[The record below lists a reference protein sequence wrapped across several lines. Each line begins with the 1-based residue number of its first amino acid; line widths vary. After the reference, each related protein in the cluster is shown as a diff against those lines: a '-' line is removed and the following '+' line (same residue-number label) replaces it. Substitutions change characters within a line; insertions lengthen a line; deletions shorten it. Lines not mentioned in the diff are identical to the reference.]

1 MKHLRTLIALINVT
15 LEFFLFTPWMLYCKH
30 LTKVRGEE
38 NLKKRDRLA
47 PKFIQYMSKRIL
59 WWGGHEVTVI
69 GAENIPDET
78 CVLIGNHQSYFDIL
92 SILSTCDV
100 KKMYAYMAK
109 KGIGKVPF
117 LKTWME
123 TIDCVFLDTTS
134 TRGSMEAIR
143 EATELI
149 KEGRS
154 IHIFPEG
161 TRSKGNFMREFS
173 PGAIMIATRNKVPVV
188 PFLINGTY
196 KMFEENGNRMV
207 PTKVTITYYPAIET
221 AGMERAEINA
231 LTGRIHDFLQEELRK
246 QNGGLDEPPEVKEIE
261 G

>member
-1 MKHLRTLIALINVT
+1 MNIA
-15 LEFFLFTPWMLYCKH
+15 
-30 LTKVRGEE
+30 
-38 NLKKRDRLA
+38 
-47 PKFIQYMSKRIL
+47 QYMSKRIL